1 MKSTIK
7 VIAFLMASG
16 GLASAASI
24 TVSAFANTN
33 FTTKADVALDSTYT
47 ANIGFLAS
55 AAVLDDSST
64 YAYISSNWTPAG
76 SISFASGDAAGY
88 DGYFSGLVSFTDLLG
103 LAGKAV
109 SIWVTDGSGQNA
121 VLTHNSITF
130 LADSAI
136 PNANSLDIDAT
147 TVGDFTVKM
156 GSYNTTGSN
165 ALNGGSFVL
174 VPEPSAALL
183 GAIGALGIL
192 RRRRI

>member
-7 VIAFLMASG
+7 VIAFLIASG
-16 GLASAASI
+16 SLASAASI
-24 TVSAFANTN
+24 TVAAFADTS
-33 FTTKADVALDSTYT
+33 FTTGADVALNSTYT
-47 ANIGFLAS
+47 AKIGFLAA

-64 YAYISSNWTPAG
+64 YAYISSNWTNAG
-76 SISFASGDAAGY
+76 DISFASGDASGY
-88 DGYFSGLVSFTDLLG
+88 AGYFSGLVSFTDLLG

-147 TVGDFTVKM
+147 TLGDFTLKM
-156 GSYNTTGSN
+156 GSYSTTGAN
-165 ALNGGSFVL
+165 GTNGGSFVV

-183 GAIGALGIL
+183 GAIGALGLL